1 MNWIKDTR
9 YNNVFTCSESF
20 NGYKYTIEVTVEDKI
35 KSLRFWIAVSSG
47 KKRKELDIFED
58 KKNKSLGG
66 LKALFW
72 IKKAV
77 LHFPTFYHKG
87 WMTDNTRMYI
97 CITWADSRRRDIY
110 EKFLEKDGFSF
121 MNIDGK
127 KTLVKEISINE

>member
-1 MNWIKDTR
+1 MKRLSPRCKTAIRQR
-9 YNNVFTCSESF
+9 Y
-20 NGYKYTIEVTVEDKI
+20 I
-35 KSLRFWIAVSSG
+35 
-47 KKRKELDIFED
+47 
-58 KKNKSLGG
+58 NKGQILYFSDA
-66 LKALFW
+66 KTFLFW